1 MIRTVLALLPE
12 GSRRTVTAHL
22 ALTVLSVIAR
32 ALSAVLLVP
41 LLGALFGPD
50 TASAWP
56 WAGGVVL
63 ATVIGWVVDHH
74 IAGIGFEL
82 GFGVLDHS
90 QHDIADRLT
99 RTRLTWFTA
108 ENTARARQA
117 IGATGPDLVGLIVYL
132 VTPLLSAVLL
142 PIAIALA
149 LLTVSWELTVVAL
162 AGVPLMLGAYVL
174 SGALGRRADRAAA
187 QANSD
192 LTERIVEFARTQHTL
207 RAARRVAPER
217 SHVGAALERQH
228 GATLRMLGMQ
238 VPGHL
243 LFGVAGQLALLMLA
257 GTTVV
262 LAVDGT
268 LSAPEAVALIVV
280 GVRYLEPITM
290 LGELSAGVEASTG
303 VLRCL
308 RDVLASPTDP
318 LGPVHLE
325 PTAPPRLTLRNATF
339 RYGPDGPPVVQN
351 LDLDF
356 APGTTTAIVGPSGSG
371 KSTVLAL
378 LAGLHHP
385 VQGSV
390 LVDGVDAE
398 TLDGESRQRLTS
410 MVFQHPYLFDGS
422 LEENILVGD
431 PDAPDARLHAAASMA
446 RVDEFAAQLPDGWRA
461 AVGEGG
467 AMLSGGQRQRVSIA
481 RALLK
486 PAPVLLVDEA
496 TSALDTE
503 NEAAI
508 TAALAEDPRARTR
521 VIVAH
526 RLASI
531 RAADRV
537 VFLENGQVVEDGGV
551 EQLLEAGGRFSEFW
565 SQQDAS
571 TGWRLRAVE
580 AV

>member
-12 GSRRTVTAHL
+12 GSGRAVTAHV

-32 ALSAVLLVP
+32 AVSAVLLVP
-41 LLGALFGPD
+41 LLGALFGPVP
-50 TASAWP
+50 AAAWP
-56 WAGGVVL
+56 WAGGIAL
-63 ATVIGWVVDHH
+63 ATVIGWTVDHR
-74 IAGIGFEL
+74 IAQIGFDL

-90 QHDIADRLT
+90 QHDVADRLT

-108 ENTARARQA
+108 ENTAQARQA

-132 VTPLLSAVLL
+132 MTPLLSAVLL

-149 LLTVSWELTVVAL
+149 LLTVSWQLTAVAL
-162 AGVPLMLGAYVL
+162 AGAPLMLGAYALAGTL
-174 SGALGRRADRAAA
+174 SRRADRAVA

-192 LTERIVEFARTQHTL
+192 LTERIVEFARTQHAL

-243 LFGVAGQLALLMLA
+243 LFGIAGQIALLALA
-257 GTTVV
+257 GTTVA
-262 LAVDGT
+262 LTLQGT
-268 LSAPEAVALIVV
+268 LDAPEAVALIVV
-280 GVRYLEPITM
+280 GVRYLEPITV
-290 LGELSAGVEASTG
+290 LGELSGGVESSIG
-303 VLRCL
+303 VLR
-308 RDVLASPTDP
+308 RIRNVLASPTDP

-325 PTAPPRLTLRNATF
+325 PAGPPQLTLRDVTF
-339 RYGPDGPPVVQN
+339 RYGPDDPPVLQH
-351 LDLDF
+351 LDLDL

-371 KSTVLAL
+371 KSTVLSL
-378 LAGLHHP
+378 LAGLHQP
-385 VQGSV
+385 VAGSV
-390 LVDGVDAE
+390 LVDGVEAS
-398 TLDGESRQRLTS
+398 TLDGESRQRLS
-410 MVFQHPYLFDGS
+410 SVVFQHPYLFDGG

-431 PDAPDARLHAAASMA
+431 TDAPAERLHWAASLA
-446 RVDEFAAQLPDGWRA
+446 RVDEFAEQLADGWHG

-467 AMLSGGQRQRVSIA
+467 SMLSGGQRQRVSIA

-537 VFLENGQVVEDGGV
+537 VFLENGRVVEDGGV
-551 EQLLEAGGRFSEFW
+551 EELLEAGGRFAEFW
-565 SQQDAS
+565 TQQDTS
-571 TGWRLRAVE
+571 TGWRLTARSA
-580 AV
+580 

>member
-50 TASAWP
+50 PASAWP

-268 LSAPEAVALIVV
+268 LSAPEAVADRRRRALPRTHHDA
-280 GVRYLEPITM
+280 GRALR
-290 LGELSAGVEASTG
+290 LGGSLHRGAAMPPGRARLSHGSARA
-303 VLRCL
+303 RAP
-308 RDVLASPTDP
+308 RAHRSPTAHAAERDLPVRTGRPSGGAEPRPGLRPGDDHGDRGP
-318 LGPVHLE
+318 LGLGQEHRPR
-325 PTAPPRLTLRNATF
+325 APRRSP
-339 RYGPDGPPVVQN
+339 
-351 LDLDF
+351 
-356 APGTTTAIVGPSGSG
+356 PSG
-371 KSTVLAL
+371 
-378 LAGLHHP
+378 AG
-385 VQGSV
+385 
-390 LVDGVDAE
+390 
-398 TLDGESRQRLTS
+398 QRPGGRGRRRDPRWRVPS
-410 MVFQHPYLFDGS
+410 ASDQHGLPAPLPFDGS
-422 LEENILVGD
+422 LEENIRVGD
-431 PDAPDARLHAAASMA
+431 PTRPTHDCTPPPRWRGSTSSRLSCPTA
-446 RVDEFAAQLPDGWRA
+446 
-461 AVGEGG
+461 GEQP
-467 AMLSGGQRQRVSIA
+467 SA
-481 RALLK
+481 RAVRCSPAGSASASRSLEPSPQ